1 MVNSLATIHFLPSL
15 STLFA
20 KFKYQFN
27 QTTMTFFK
35 KFLLGTISLLL
46 LCASC
51 INKKPIE
58 IPLTIQQDSTDLI
71 EMAKL
76 ARETL
81 TADVADGLELRLW
94 ASDSLAPDPI
104 ALDIDNKGNIYITRS
119 NRAKNSEF
127 DIRGHRD
134 WMTESIALESVEDR
148 RAFLHKTFAP
158 ELSEENEWLP
168 DLNNDSIHDWH
179 DLAVEQDEI
188 WMLQD
193 TDNDGIADISTQI
206 MTDFN
211 DEINDVAGALL
222 VRDEDVFVGIG
233 PGMYRLKDTN
243 GDKILDDKTSVAEG
257 FAVHIGFSG
266 HGMSGAIEGPDGK
279 IYWGIGDIG
288 ANITTVD
295 GENHKYPNEGV
306 IVRCNPDGTDFE
318 VFAHGLRNTHEFVFD
333 AYGNIIS
340 SDNDGDHKGESERL
354 VHIVEGSDAGW
365 RANWQYGKYT
375 DPKNNGYNVWMD
387 EKLFTPH
394 WEGQAAY
401 IMPPIQN
408 FHNGPTGMIYNPG
421 TALGKKW
428 MDKFF
433 LVEFVGDPSRSH
445 IWSFDLQPKG
455 ASFELKSDK
464 SILSGVLP
472 TGIDFGP
479 DGALYLADWVNGWGT
494 KNYGRVW
501 KLDVTEETNDLAKER
516 LRTQQLMTHNYE
528 EEKTDS
534 LVSLL
539 SYGDMR
545 IRQKAQFELAKRT
558 FWGYR
563 ALEKAIIE
571 EENQFARIHAIW
583 GIGQIAANDANEA
596 QPLLNLLHDEDP
608 EIIAQSVKVLGDLRY
623 EKAADSL
630 ISLTTHKNDRV
641 KFYAAQALGRLKYEN
656 AIDPLLAMIEA
667 NNDQDLYLRH
677 AAVLALARIGNAEPL
692 LALANSENR
701 SLRIAAVMV
710 LRKLQDPKI
719 SIFLSDK
726 DEYIV
731 TETARAIND
740 DLSIEAALPAL
751 AATLNNEKF
760 ESEPLLRRAINAA
773 LRVGGDEQLEFLIN
787 FAKRKNVSSDLRGE
801 ALAALGT
808 WNNPSLLDRVDG
820 RYRGE
825 IIRENGQLEEKIK
838 KDIPAFLKES
848 HPEILI
854 GISKTISAIG
864 INSYND
870 DLYAIFKSNRSPEV
884 RTAVLNALGQLKFNK
899 METAMS
905 IGMKDKNEQV
915 RTAAVGLLSQLN
927 VSKEKLPNIVDPIFK
942 KGSVSEQQRMLN
954 VLGDLPDEKSNAI
967 LTSLINKAS
976 RNQLK
981 QGILLDL
988 MESVK
993 ATENPELIAQLD
1005 HLKKAG
1011 FSADSFQETLY
1022 GGNWWAGRSVF
1033 NNNPTAQCVR
1043 CHSVNGSGGEV
1054 GPKLDNIGSILN
1066 RQQLLEALIEPSA
1079 RLAPGYGTVTITLKD
1094 GQKVKGVLIEENDKE
1109 LLLRTSEAEPLRV
1122 PLMRIASRENSMSAM
1137 PAMGRMI
1144 SRRELRDL
1152 IEYLGSLKNKKRIIV
1167 GEDKE
1172 V

>member
-1 MVNSLATIHFLPSL
+1 MGVIAL
-15 STLFA
+15 LF
-20 KFKYQFN
+20 FS
-27 QTTMTFFK
+27 
-35 KFLLGTISLLL
+35 I
-46 LCASC
+46 SC
-51 INKKPIE
+51 INKKPVE
-58 IPLTIQQDSTDLI
+58 IPLTIQQDSTELI

-76 ARETL
+76 ARETI
-81 TADVADGLELRLW
+81 TAEVADGLELSLW

-104 ALDIDNKGNIYITRS
+104 ALDIDNEGNVYITRT

-134 WMTESIALESVEDR
+134 WMTESISLESVEDR

-158 ELSEENEWLP
+158 ELSKENEWLP
-168 DLNNDSIHDWH
+168 DLNNDSIHDWQ
-179 DLAVEQDEI
+179 DLTVEQDEI

-206 MTDFN
+206 MNDFSN
-211 DEINDVAGALL
+211 EINDVAGALL
-222 VRDEDVFVGIG
+222 VRDNDVFVGIG
-233 PGMYRLKDTN
+233 PGMYRLTDTN
-243 GDKILDDKTSVAEG
+243 DDKILDEKTSIAEG

-288 ANITTVD
+288 ANITTVE

-306 IVRCNPDGTDFE
+306 IVRSNPDGSNFE

-394 WEGQAAY
+394 WDGQAAY
-401 IMPPIQN
+401 IIPPIQN
-408 FHNGPTGMIYNPG
+408 FHNGPTGMRYNPG

-445 IWSFDLQPKG
+445 IWSFDLKSKG
-455 ASFELKSDK
+455 ASFELKSEE

-501 KLDVTEETNDLAKER
+501 KLDVTDQTNDLEQER
-516 LRTQQLMTHNYE
+516 LETQRLMTHNYKDD
-528 EEKTDS
+528 KTDN
-534 LVSLL
+534 LIKLL
-539 SYGDMR
+539 SYNDMR

-563 ALEKAIIE
+563 ALEKALTE

-583 GIGQIAANDANEA
+583 GIGQIAAKDVDDAE
-596 QPLLNLLHDEDP
+596 PLLTLLSDEDA
-608 EIIAQSVKVLGDLRY
+608 EIVAQSAKVLGDVRY
-623 EKAADSL
+623 GKAADSL
-630 ISLTTHKNDRV
+630 IALTTHKNDRV
-641 KFYAAQALGRLKYEN
+641 KFYAAQALGRLKHEN
-656 AIDPLLAMIEA
+656 AIEPLLAMIEA

-677 AAVLALARIGNAEPL
+677 AAVLALARIGKAEPI
-692 LALANSENR
+692 LALANNENR
-701 SLRIAAVMV
+701 SLRIAAVLV

-719 SIFLSDK
+719 SIFLSDE

-731 TETARAIND
+731 TEAARAIND

-760 ESEPLLRRAINAA
+760 TSEPLLRRAINAA
-773 LRVGGDEQLEFLIN
+773 LRVGGDEQLDFLIN
-787 FAKRKNVSSDLRGE
+787 FAKRKSVSSDLRGE

-825 IIRENGQLEEKIK
+825 IIRQNGQLEEKIR
-838 KDIPAFLKES
+838 KDIPSFLNERQ
-848 HPEILI
+848 PEILI
-854 GISKTISAIG
+854 GISKTLSAVG
-864 INSYND
+864 ITDYNNE
-870 DLYAIFKSNRSPEV
+870 LFSIFRYNKSAEV
-884 RTAVLNALGQLKFNK
+884 RATVLNSLGQLKFEQ

-905 IGMKDKNEQV
+905 IGMKDSKEEV
-915 RTAAVGLLSQLN
+915 RTAAVGLLAQLN
-927 VSKEKLPNIVDPIFK
+927 IPKEKLPSIVDPIFK
-942 KGSVSEQQRMLN
+942 RGSISEQQRMLD
-954 VLGDLPDEKSNAI
+954 VLGDLPVENSNA
-967 LTSLINKAS
+967 LLSSLINKAS
-976 RNQLK
+976 KDQLK

-988 MESVK
+988 MESVN
-993 ATENPELIAQLD
+993 ATENPKLIAQLD
-1005 HLKKAG
+1005 KLKEAG
-1011 FSADSFQETLY
+1011 YSADSFQETLY

-1054 GPKLDNIGSILN
+1054 GPKLDNIGNILN
-1066 RQQLLEALIEPSA
+1066 RQQLLEALIEPSI

-1152 IEYLGSLKNKKRIIV
+1152 IEYLGSLRNKKRVIE

>member
-1 MVNSLATIHFLPSL
+1 
-15 STLFA
+15 
-20 KFKYQFN
+20 
-27 QTTMTFFK
+27 MTFLR
-35 KFLLGTISLLL
+35 KFLLGIIALS
-46 LCASC
+46 SC
-51 INKKPIE
+51 VSCFNKKPVE

-76 ARETL
+76 ARETI
-81 TADVADGLELRLW
+81 TAEVADGLELSLW

-104 ALDIDNKGNIYITRS
+104 ALDIDNEGNVYITRT

-134 WMTESIALESVEDR
+134 WMTESISLESVEDR

-158 ELSEENEWLP
+158 ELSKENEWLP
-168 DLNNDSIHDWH
+168 DLNNDSIHDWQ

-206 MTDFN
+206 MNDFS

-222 VRDEDVFVGIG
+222 VRDNDVFVGIG
-233 PGMYRLKDTN
+233 PGMYRLTDTN
-243 GDKILDDKTSVAEG
+243 GDKILDEKTSIAEG

-306 IVRCNPDGTDFE
+306 IVRSNPDGSNFE

-375 DPKNNGYNVWMD
+375 DPKNNSYNVWMD
-387 EKLFTPH
+387 EKLFTPR
-394 WEGQAAY
+394 WDDQAAY
-401 IMPPIQN
+401 IIPPIQN

-445 IWSFDLQPKG
+445 IWSFDLKPKG
-455 ASFELKSDK
+455 ASFELKSEE

-501 KLDVTEETNDLAKER
+501 KLDVTDQTNDLEQER
-516 LRTQQLMTHNYE
+516 LETQRLMTHNYE
-528 EEKTDS
+528 DDKTDN
-534 LVSLL
+534 LIKLL
-539 SYGDMR
+539 SYNDMR

-563 ALEKAIIE
+563 ALEKALTE

-583 GIGQIAANDANEA
+583 GIGQIAAKDVDDA
-596 QPLLNLLHDEDP
+596 QPLLNLLSDEDP
-608 EIIAQSVKVLGDLRY
+608 EIVAQSAKVLGDVRY
-623 EKAADSL
+623 GQAADSL
-630 ISLTTHKNDRV
+630 IALTTHQNDRV
-641 KFYAAQALGRLKYEN
+641 KFYAAQALGRLKHEN
-656 AIDPLLAMIEA
+656 AIEPLLAMIEA

-677 AAVLALARIGNAEPL
+677 AAVLALARIGKAEPIV
-692 LALANSENR
+692 ALANNENR
-701 SLRIAAVMV
+701 SLRIAAVLV
-710 LRKLQDPKI
+710 LRKLQDPNI

-731 TETARAIND
+731 TEAARAIND

-760 ESEPLLRRAINAA
+760 TSEPLLRRAINAA
-773 LRVGGDEQLEFLIN
+773 LRVGGDEQLDFLIN
-787 FAKRKNVSSDLRGE
+787 FAKRKSVSSDLRGE

-825 IIRENGQLEEKIK
+825 IIRQNGQLEEKIR
-838 KDIPAFLKES
+838 KDIPSFLNERQ
-848 HPEILI
+848 PEILI
-854 GISKTISAIG
+854 GISKTLSAVG
-864 INSYND
+864 ITDYNNE
-870 DLYAIFKSNRSPEV
+870 LYAIFKSNKSAEV
-884 RTAVLNALGQLKFNK
+884 RATVLNTLGQLKFEQ

-905 IGMKDKNEQV
+905 IGMKDSNEEV
-915 RTAAVGLLSQLN
+915 RTAAVGLLAQLN
-927 VSKEKLPNIVDPIFK
+927 IPKEKLPSIVDPIFK
-942 KGSVSEQQRMLN
+942 RGSISEQQRMLN
-954 VLGDLPDEKSNAI
+954 VLGDLPVENSNA
-967 LTSLINKAS
+967 LLSSLINKAS
-976 RNQLK
+976 KDQLK

-988 MESVK
+988 MESVN
-993 ATENPELIAQLD
+993 ATENPKLIAQLD
-1005 HLKKAG
+1005 KLKEAG
-1011 FSADSFQETLY
+1011 YSADSFQETLY

-1054 GPKLDNIGSILN
+1054 GPKLDNIGKILN
-1066 RQQLLEALIEPSA
+1066 RQQLLEALIEPSV

-1094 GQKVKGVLIEENDKE
+1094 GQKVQGVLIEENDKE

-1152 IEYLGSLKNKKRIIV
+1152 IEYLGSLRNKKRVIE

>member
-1 MVNSLATIHFLPSL
+1 
-15 STLFA
+15 
-20 KFKYQFN
+20 
-27 QTTMTFFK
+27 MTFFK
-35 KFLLGTISLLL
+35 KFLLGVIALLFFSI
-46 LCASC
+46 SC
-51 INKKPIE
+51 INKKPVE
-58 IPLTIQQDSTDLI
+58 IPLTIQQDSTELI
-71 EMAKL
+71 EMAKI
-76 ARETL
+76 ARETI
-81 TADVADGLELRLW
+81 TAEVADGLELSLW

-104 ALDIDNKGNIYITRS
+104 ALDIDNEGNVYITRT

-134 WMTESIALESVEDR
+134 WMTESISLESVEDR

-158 ELSEENEWLP
+158 ELSKENEWLP
-168 DLNNDSIHDWH
+168 DLNNDSIHDWQ
-179 DLAVEQDEI
+179 DLTVEQDEI

-206 MTDFN
+206 MNDFS

-222 VRDEDVFVGIG
+222 VRDNDVFVGIG
-233 PGMYRLKDTN
+233 PGMYRLTDTN
-243 GDKILDDKTSVAEG
+243 DDKILDEKTSIAEG

-288 ANITTVD
+288 ANITTVE

-306 IVRCNPDGTDFE
+306 IVRSNPDGSDFE

-394 WEGQAAY
+394 WDGQAAY
-401 IMPPIQN
+401 IIPPIQN
-408 FHNGPTGMIYNPG
+408 FHNGPTGMRYNPG

-445 IWSFDLQPKG
+445 IWSFDLKPKG
-455 ASFELKSDK
+455 ASFELKSEE

-501 KLDVTEETNDLAKER
+501 KLDVTDQTNDLEQER
-516 LRTQQLMTHNYE
+516 LETQRLMTHNYE
-528 EEKTDS
+528 DDNTDN
-534 LVSLL
+534 LIKLL
-539 SYGDMR
+539 SYNDMR

-563 ALEKAIIE
+563 ALEKALTE

-583 GIGQIAANDANEA
+583 GIGQIAAKDVDDAE
-596 QPLLNLLHDEDP
+596 PLLNLLSDEDA
-608 EIIAQSVKVLGDLRY
+608 EIVAQSAKVLGDVRY
-623 EKAADSL
+623 GKAADSL
-630 ISLTTHKNDRV
+630 IALTTHQNDRV
-641 KFYAAQALGRLKYEN
+641 KFYAAQALGRLKHEN
-656 AIDPLLAMIEA
+656 AIEPLLAMIEA

-677 AAVLALARIGNAEPL
+677 AAVLALARIGKAEPIV
-692 LALANSENR
+692 ALANNENR
-701 SLRIAAVMV
+701 SLRIAAVLV
-710 LRKLQDPKI
+710 LRKLQDPRI
-719 SIFLSDK
+719 SIFLSDE

-731 TETARAIND
+731 TEAARAIND

-760 ESEPLLRRAINAA
+760 TSEPLLRRAINAA
-773 LRVGGDEQLEFLIN
+773 LRVGGDEQLDFLIN
-787 FAKRKNVSSDLRGE
+787 FAKRKSVSSDLRGE

-825 IIRENGQLEEKIK
+825 IIRQNGQLEEKIR
-838 KDIPAFLKES
+838 KDIPSFLNERQ
-848 HPEILI
+848 PEILI
-854 GISKTISAIG
+854 GISKTLSAVG
-864 INSYND
+864 ITGYNNE
-870 DLYAIFKSNRSPEV
+870 LFSIFRYNKSAEV
-884 RTAVLNALGQLKFNK
+884 RATVLNSLGQLKFEQ

-905 IGMKDKNEQV
+905 IGMKDSNEEV
-915 RTAAVGLLSQLN
+915 RTAAVGLLAQLN
-927 VSKEKLPNIVDPIFK
+927 IPKEKLPSIVDPIFK
-942 KGSVSEQQRMLN
+942 RGSISEQQRMLN
-954 VLGDLPDEKSNAI
+954 VLGDLPVENSNA
-967 LTSLINKAS
+967 LLSSLINKAS
-976 RNQLK
+976 KDQLK

-988 MESVK
+988 MESVN
-993 ATENPELIAQLD
+993 ATENPKLIAQLD
-1005 HLKKAG
+1005 KLKEAG
-1011 FSADSFQETLY
+1011 YSADSFQETLY

-1054 GPKLDNIGSILN
+1054 GPKLDNIGNILN
-1066 RQQLLEALIEPSA
+1066 RQQLLEALIEPSI

-1152 IEYLGSLKNKKRIIV
+1152 IEYLGSLRNKKRVIE

>member
-1 MVNSLATIHFLPSL
+1 MGVI
-15 STLFA
+15 
-20 KFKYQFN
+20 
-27 QTTMTFFK
+27 
-35 KFLLGTISLLL
+35 FLLFFSI
-46 LCASC
+46 SC
-51 INKKPIE
+51 INKKPVE
-58 IPLTIQQDSTDLI
+58 IPLTIQQDSTELI

-76 ARETL
+76 ARETI
-81 TADVADGLELRLW
+81 TAEVAEGLELSLW

-104 ALDIDNKGNIYITRS
+104 ALDIDNEGNVYITRT

-134 WMTESIALESVEDR
+134 WMTESISLESVEDR

-158 ELSEENEWLP
+158 ELSKENEWLP
-168 DLNNDSIHDWH
+168 DLNNDNIHDWQ

-193 TDNDGIADISTQI
+193 TDKDGIADISTQI
-206 MTDFN
+206 MNDFS

-222 VRDEDVFVGIG
+222 VRDNDVFVGIG
-233 PGMYRLKDTN
+233 PGMYRLTDTN
-243 GDKILDDKTSVAEG
+243 DDKILDEKTSIAEG

-306 IVRCNPDGTDFE
+306 IVRSNPDGSDFE

-375 DPKNNGYNVWMD
+375 DPKNNSYNVWMD
-387 EKLFTPH
+387 EKLFTPR
-394 WEGQAAY
+394 WNDQAAY
-401 IMPPIQN
+401 IIPPIQN
-408 FHNGPTGMIYNPG
+408 FHNGPTGMRYNPG

-445 IWSFDLQPKG
+445 IWSFDLKPKG
-455 ASFELKSDK
+455 ASFELKSEE

-501 KLDVTEETNDLAKER
+501 KLDVTDQTNDLEQER
-516 LRTQQLMTHNYE
+516 LETQRLMTHNYE
-528 EEKTDS
+528 DDKTDN
-534 LVSLL
+534 LIKLL
-539 SYGDMR
+539 SYDDMR

-563 ALEKAIIE
+563 ALEKALTE

-583 GIGQIAANDANEA
+583 GIGQIAAKDIDDAE
-596 QPLLNLLHDEDP
+596 PLLNLLSDEDP
-608 EIIAQSVKVLGDLRY
+608 EIVAQSAKVLGDVRY
-623 EKAADSL
+623 GKAADSL
-630 ISLTTHKNDRV
+630 IALTTNENDRV
-641 KFYAAQALGRLKYEN
+641 KFYAAQALGRLKHEN
-656 AIDPLLAMIEA
+656 AIEPLLAMIEA

-677 AAVLALARIGNAEPL
+677 AAVLALARIGKAEPI
-692 LALANSENR
+692 LALANNENR
-701 SLRIAAVMV
+701 SLRIAAVLV
-710 LRKLQDPKI
+710 LRKLQDPNI

-731 TETARAIND
+731 TEAARAIND

-760 ESEPLLRRAINAA
+760 TSEPLLRRAINAA
-773 LRVGGDEQLEFLIN
+773 LRVGGDEQLDFLIN
-787 FAKRKNVSSDLRGE
+787 FAKRKSVSSDLRGE

-825 IIRENGQLEEKIK
+825 IIRQNGQLEEKIR
-838 KDIPAFLKES
+838 KDIPSFLNERQ
-848 HPEILI
+848 PEILI
-854 GISKTISAIG
+854 GISKTLSAVG
-864 INSYND
+864 ITDYNNE
-870 DLYAIFKSNRSPEV
+870 LFSIFRYNKSAEV
-884 RTAVLNALGQLKFNK
+884 RATVLNSLGQLKFEQ

-905 IGMKDKNEQV
+905 IGMKDSNEEV
-915 RTAAVGLLSQLN
+915 RTAAVGLLAQLN
-927 VSKEKLPNIVDPIFK
+927 IPKEKLPSIVDPIFK
-942 KGSVSEQQRMLN
+942 RGSISEQQRMLN
-954 VLGDLPDEKSNAI
+954 VLGDLPVENSNA
-967 LTSLINKAS
+967 LLSNLINKAS
-976 RNQLK
+976 KDQLK

-988 MESVK
+988 MESVN
-993 ATENPELIAQLD
+993 ATENPKLIAQLD
-1005 HLKKAG
+1005 KLKEAG
-1011 FSADSFQETLY
+1011 YSADSFQETLY

-1054 GPKLDNIGSILN
+1054 GPKLDNIGNILN
-1066 RQQLLEALIEPSA
+1066 RQQLLEALIEPSI

-1152 IEYLGSLKNKKRIIV
+1152 IEYLGSLRNKKRVIE

>member
-1 MVNSLATIHFLPSL
+1 MGVIVL
-15 STLFA
+15 LF
-20 KFKYQFN
+20 FS
-27 QTTMTFFK
+27 
-35 KFLLGTISLLL
+35 I
-46 LCASC
+46 SC
-51 INKKPIE
+51 INKKPVE
-58 IPLTIQQDSTDLI
+58 IPLTIQQDSTELI

-76 ARETL
+76 ARETI
-81 TADVADGLELRLW
+81 TAEVADGLELSLW

-104 ALDIDNKGNIYITRS
+104 ALDIDNEGNVYITRT

-134 WMTESIALESVEDR
+134 WMTESISLESVEDR

-158 ELSEENEWLP
+158 EFSKENEWLP
-168 DLNNDSIHDWH
+168 DLNNDSIHDWQ

-206 MTDFN
+206 MNDFS

-222 VRDEDVFVGIG
+222 VRDNDVFVGIG
-233 PGMYRLKDTN
+233 PGMYRLTDTN
-243 GDKILDDKTSVAEG
+243 GDKILDEKTSIAEG

-306 IVRCNPDGTDFE
+306 IVRSNPDGSDFE

-394 WEGQAAY
+394 WDGQAAY
-401 IMPPIQN
+401 IIPPIQN
-408 FHNGPTGMIYNPG
+408 FHNGPTGMRYNPG

-445 IWSFDLQPKG
+445 IWSFDLKPKG
-455 ASFELKSDK
+455 ASFELKSEE

-501 KLDVTEETNDLAKER
+501 KLDVTDQTNDLEQER
-516 LRTQQLMTHNYE
+516 LETQRLMTHNYE
-528 EEKTDS
+528 DDKTDN
-534 LVSLL
+534 LIKLL
-539 SYGDMR
+539 SYDDMR

-563 ALEKAIIE
+563 ALEKALTE

-583 GIGQIAANDANEA
+583 GIGQIAAKDVDDAE
-596 QPLLNLLHDEDP
+596 PLLNLLSDEDA
-608 EIIAQSVKVLGDLRY
+608 EIIAQSAKVLGDVRY
-623 EKAADSL
+623 GNAADSL
-630 ISLTTHKNDRV
+630 IALTTHQNDRV
-641 KFYAAQALGRLKYEN
+641 KFYAAQALGRLKHEN
-656 AIDPLLAMIEA
+656 AIEPLLAMIEA

-677 AAVLALARIGNAEPL
+677 AAVLALARIGKAEPI
-692 LALANSENR
+692 LALANNENR
-701 SLRIAAVMV
+701 SLRIAAVLV

-731 TETARAIND
+731 TEAARAIND

-760 ESEPLLRRAINAA
+760 TSEPLLRRAINAA
-773 LRVGGDEQLEFLIN
+773 LRVGGDEQLDFLIN
-787 FAKRKNVSSDLRGE
+787 FAKRKSVSSDLRGE

-825 IIRENGQLEEKIK
+825 IIRQNGQLEEKIR
-838 KDIPAFLKES
+838 KDIPSFLNERQ
-848 HPEILI
+848 PEILI
-854 GISKTISAIG
+854 GISKTLSAVG
-864 INSYND
+864 ITDYNNE
-870 DLYAIFKSNRSPEV
+870 LFSIFRYNKSAEV
-884 RTAVLNALGQLKFNK
+884 RATVLNSLGQLKFEQ

-905 IGMKDKNEQV
+905 IGMKDSNEEV
-915 RTAAVGLLSQLN
+915 RTAAVGLLAQLN
-927 VSKEKLPNIVDPIFK
+927 IPKEKLPSIVDPIFK
-942 KGSVSEQQRMLN
+942 RGSISEQQRMLN
-954 VLGDLPDEKSNAI
+954 VLGDLPVENSNA
-967 LTSLINKAS
+967 LLSSLINKAS
-976 RNQLK
+976 KDQLK

-988 MESVK
+988 MESVN
-993 ATENPELIAQLD
+993 ATENPKLIAQLD
-1005 HLKKAG
+1005 KLKEAG
-1011 FSADSFQETLY
+1011 YSADSFQETLY

-1054 GPKLDNIGSILN
+1054 GPKLDNIGNILN
-1066 RQQLLEALIEPSA
+1066 RQQLLEALIEPSI

-1094 GQKVKGVLIEENDKE
+1094 GQKVQGVLIEENDKE

-1152 IEYLGSLKNKKRIIV
+1152 IEYLGSLRNKKRVIE

>member
-1 MVNSLATIHFLPSL
+1 MGVIAL
-15 STLFA
+15 LF
-20 KFKYQFN
+20 FS
-27 QTTMTFFK
+27 
-35 KFLLGTISLLL
+35 I
-46 LCASC
+46 SC
-51 INKKPIE
+51 INKKPVE
-58 IPLTIQQDSTDLI
+58 IPLTIQQDSTELI

-76 ARETL
+76 ARETI
-81 TADVADGLELRLW
+81 TAEVADGLELSLW

-104 ALDIDNKGNIYITRS
+104 ALDIDNEGNVYITRT

-134 WMTESIALESVEDR
+134 WMTESISLESVEDR

-158 ELSEENEWLP
+158 ELSKENEWLP
-168 DLNNDSIHDWH
+168 DLNNDSIHDWQ

-206 MTDFN
+206 MNDFS

-222 VRDEDVFVGIG
+222 VRDNDVFVGIG
-233 PGMYRLKDTN
+233 PGMYRLTDTN
-243 GDKILDDKTSVAEG
+243 GDKILDEKTSIAEG

-306 IVRCNPDGTDFE
+306 IVRSNPDGSNFE

-394 WEGQAAY
+394 WDGQAAY
-401 IMPPIQN
+401 IIPPIQN
-408 FHNGPTGMIYNPG
+408 FHNGPTGMRYNPG

-445 IWSFDLQPKG
+445 IWSFDLKPKG
-455 ASFELKSDK
+455 ASFELKSEE

-501 KLDVTEETNDLAKER
+501 KLDVTDQTNDLEQER
-516 LRTQQLMTHNYE
+516 LETQRLMTHNYE
-528 EEKTDS
+528 DDKTDN
-534 LVSLL
+534 LIKLL
-539 SYGDMR
+539 SYDDMR

-563 ALEKAIIE
+563 ALEKALTE

-583 GIGQIAANDANEA
+583 GIGQIASKDVDDAE
-596 QPLLNLLHDEDP
+596 PLLNLLSDEDA
-608 EIIAQSVKVLGDLRY
+608 EIVAQSAKVLGDVRY
-623 EKAADSL
+623 GNAADSL
-630 ISLTTHKNDRV
+630 IALTTHENDRV
-641 KFYAAQALGRLKYEN
+641 KFYAAQALGRLKHEN
-656 AIDPLLAMIEA
+656 AIEPLLAMIEA

-677 AAVLALARIGNAEPL
+677 AAVLALARIGKAEPIV
-692 LALANSENR
+692 ALANNENR
-701 SLRIAAVMV
+701 SLRIAAVLV
-710 LRKLQDPKI
+710 LRKLQDPRI
-719 SIFLSDK
+719 SIFLSDE

-731 TETARAIND
+731 TEAARAIND

-760 ESEPLLRRAINAA
+760 TSEPLLRRAINAA
-773 LRVGGDEQLEFLIN
+773 LRVGGDEQLDFLIN
-787 FAKRKNVSSDLRGE
+787 FAKRKSVSSDLRGE

-825 IIRENGQLEEKIK
+825 IIRQNGQLEEKIR
-838 KDIPAFLKES
+838 KDIPSFLNERQ
-848 HPEILI
+848 PEILI
-854 GISKTISAIG
+854 GISKTLSAVG
-864 INSYND
+864 ITDYNNE
-870 DLYAIFKSNRSPEV
+870 LFSIFRYNKSAEV
-884 RTAVLNALGQLKFNK
+884 RATVLNSLGQLKFEQ

-905 IGMKDKNEQV
+905 IGMKDSNEEV
-915 RTAAVGLLSQLN
+915 RTAAVGLLAQLN
-927 VSKEKLPNIVDPIFK
+927 IPKEKLPSIVDPIFK
-942 KGSVSEQQRMLN
+942 RGSISEQQRMLN
-954 VLGDLPDEKSNAI
+954 VLGDLPVENSNA
-967 LTSLINKAS
+967 LLSSLINKAS
-976 RNQLK
+976 KDQLK

-988 MESVK
+988 MESVN
-993 ATENPELIAQLD
+993 ATENPKLIAQLD
-1005 HLKKAG
+1005 KLKEAG
-1011 FSADSFQETLY
+1011 YSADSFQETLY

-1054 GPKLDNIGSILN
+1054 GPKLDNIGNILN
-1066 RQQLLEALIEPSA
+1066 RQQLLEALIEPSI

-1094 GQKVKGVLIEENDKE
+1094 GQKVQGVLIEENNKE

-1152 IEYLGSLKNKKRIIV
+1152 IEYLGSLRNKKRVIE

>member
-1 MVNSLATIHFLPSL
+1 
-15 STLFA
+15 
-20 KFKYQFN
+20 
-27 QTTMTFFK
+27 MTFFK
-35 KFLLGTISLLL
+35 KFLLGVIVLLFFSI
-46 LCASC
+46 SC
-51 INKKPIE
+51 INKKPVE
-58 IPLTIQQDSTDLI
+58 IPLTIQQDSTELI

-76 ARETL
+76 ARETI
-81 TADVADGLELRLW
+81 TAEVADGLELSLW

-104 ALDIDNKGNIYITRS
+104 ALDIDNEGNVYITRT

-134 WMTESIALESVEDR
+134 WMTESISLESVEDR

-158 ELSEENEWLP
+158 ELSKENEWLP
-168 DLNNDSIHDWH
+168 DLNNDSIHDWQ

-206 MTDFN
+206 MNDFS

-222 VRDEDVFVGIG
+222 VRDNDVFVGIG
-233 PGMYRLKDTN
+233 PGMYRLTDTN
-243 GDKILDDKTSVAEG
+243 GDKILDEKTSIAEG

-306 IVRCNPDGTDFE
+306 IVRSNPDGSDFE

-394 WEGQAAY
+394 WDGQAAY
-401 IMPPIQN
+401 IVPPIQN
-408 FHNGPTGMIYNPG
+408 FHNGPTGMRYNPG

-445 IWSFDLQPKG
+445 IWSFDLKPKG
-455 ASFELKSDK
+455 ASFELKSEE

-501 KLDVTEETNDLAKER
+501 KLDVTDQTNDLKQER
-516 LRTQQLMTHNYE
+516 LETQRLMTHNYE
-528 EEKTDS
+528 DDNTDN
-534 LVSLL
+534 LIKLL
-539 SYGDMR
+539 SYDDMR
-545 IRQKAQFELAKRT
+545 IRQKAQFELVKRT

-563 ALEKAIIE
+563 ALEKALTE

-583 GIGQIAANDANEA
+583 GIGQIAAKDVDDAE
-596 QPLLNLLHDEDP
+596 PLLNLLSDEDA
-608 EIIAQSVKVLGDLRY
+608 EIVAQSAKVLGDVRY
-623 EKAADSL
+623 GKAADSL
-630 ISLTTHKNDRV
+630 IALTTHQNDRV
-641 KFYAAQALGRLKYEN
+641 KFYAAQALGRIKHEN
-656 AIDPLLAMIEA
+656 AIEPLLAMIEV

-677 AAVLALARIGNAEPL
+677 AAVLALARIGKAEPI
-692 LALANSENR
+692 LALANNENR
-701 SLRIAAVMV
+701 SLRIAAVLI

-719 SIFLSDK
+719 SIFLSDE

-731 TETARAIND
+731 TEAARAIND

-760 ESEPLLRRAINAA
+760 TSEPLLRRAINAA
-773 LRVGGDEQLEFLIN
+773 LRVGGDEQLDFLIN
-787 FAKRKNVSSDLRGE
+787 FAKRKSVSSDLRGE

-825 IIRENGQLEEKIK
+825 IIRQNGQLEEKIR
-838 KDIPAFLKES
+838 KDIPSFLNERQ
-848 HPEILI
+848 PEILI
-854 GISKTISAIG
+854 GISKTLSAVG
-864 INSYND
+864 ITDYNNE
-870 DLYAIFKSNRSPEV
+870 LFSIFRYNKSAEV
-884 RTAVLNALGQLKFNK
+884 RATVLNSLGQLKFEQ

-905 IGMKDKNEQV
+905 IGMKDSNEEV
-915 RTAAVGLLSQLN
+915 RTAAVGLLAQLN
-927 VSKEKLPNIVDPIFK
+927 IPKEKLPSIVDPIFK
-942 KGSVSEQQRMLN
+942 NGSISEQQRMLN
-954 VLGDLPDEKSNAI
+954 VLGDLPVENSNA
-967 LTSLINKAS
+967 LLSSLINKAS
-976 RNQLK
+976 NDQLK

-988 MESVK
+988 MESVN
-993 ATENPELIAQLD
+993 ATENPKLIAQLD
-1005 HLKKAG
+1005 KLKEAG
-1011 FSADSFQETLY
+1011 YSADSFQETLY

-1054 GPKLDNIGSILN
+1054 GPKLDNIGNILN
-1066 RQQLLEALIEPSA
+1066 RQQLLEALIEPSI

-1094 GQKVKGVLIEENDKE
+1094 GQKVQGVLIEENDKE

-1152 IEYLGSLKNKKRIIV
+1152 IEYLGSLRNKKRVIE

>member
-1 MVNSLATIHFLPSL
+1 
-15 STLFA
+15 
-20 KFKYQFN
+20 
-27 QTTMTFFK
+27 MTFFK
-35 KFLLGTISLLL
+35 KLLLGAICLVF
-46 LCASC
+46 LCTSC
-51 INKKPIE
+51 TNRNPTE

-71 EMAKL
+71 EMAKK
-76 ARETL
+76 ARETI
-81 TADVADGLELRLW
+81 TAKVADGLELSLW

-104 ALDIDNKGNIYITRS
+104 AMDIDNEGNVYITRS
-119 NRAKNSEF
+119 NRNKNSEF
-127 DIRGHRD
+127 DIRSHRD

-158 ELSEENEWLP
+158 ELSKENEWFP
-168 DLNNDSIHDWH
+168 DLNNDSIHDWQ
-179 DLAVEQDEI
+179 DLTVEQDEI
-188 WMLQD
+188 WMIQD
-193 TDNDGIADISTQI
+193 LDKDGIADVSTQI
-206 MTDFN
+206 MNDFN
-211 DEINDVAGALL
+211 DEVNDQAGALL
-222 VRDEDVFVGIG
+222 VRDNDVFVGIG
-233 PGMYRLKDTN
+233 PGMYRLNDTN
-243 GDKILDDKTSVAEG
+243 GDKILDEKTSIATG

-306 IVRCNPDGTDFE
+306 IVRSNPDGTDFE

-387 EKLFTPH
+387 EKLFTPR
-394 WEGQAAY
+394 WDGQAAY

-408 FHNGPTGMIYNPG
+408 FHNGPTGMRYNPG
-421 TALGKKW
+421 TALGTKW
-428 MDKFF
+428 LNKFF

-445 IWSFDLQPKG
+445 IWSFDLKPKG
-455 ASFELKSDK
+455 ASFELNSDE

-479 DGALYLADWVNGWGT
+479 DGALYLADWVNGWGS

-501 KLDVTEETNDLAKER
+501 KLDVSKETNDLEQER
-516 LRTQQLMTHNYE
+516 LETQRLMTHDYE
-528 EEKTDS
+528 DDKTDN
-534 LVSLL
+534 LVKLL

-563 ALEKAIIE
+563 ALEKVIKE
-571 EENQFARIHAIW
+571 DENQFARIHAIW
-583 GIGQIAANDANEA
+583 GIGQIAANDKDDAK
-596 QPLLNLLHDEDP
+596 PLLNLLQDDDP
-608 EIIAQSVKVLGDLRY
+608 EIIAQSAKVLGDVRY

-630 ISLTTHKNDRV
+630 ISLTTHENDRV
-641 KFYAAQALGRLKYEN
+641 KFFAAQALGRMKYEN
-656 AIDPLLAMIEA
+656 ATEALIAMIEA

-677 AAVLALARIGNAEPL
+677 AAVLALSRIGNAEPL
-692 LALANSENR
+692 LALSNSDNK
-701 SLRIAAVMV
+701 SLRIAAVLV
-710 LRKLQDPKI
+710 LRKLQEPKI
-719 SIFLSDK
+719 SVFLSDE
-726 DEYIV
+726 DEYII

-740 DLSIEAALPAL
+740 DLSIAAALPAL
-751 AATLNNEKF
+751 AATLNNEKLK
-760 ESEPLLRRAINAA
+760 SEPLLRRAINAA
-773 LRVGGDEQLEFLIN
+773 LRVGGDEQLDMLIN
-787 FAKRKNVSSDLRGE
+787 FAKRTNVSSDLRGE

-825 IIRENGQLEEKIK
+825 ILRENGQLEEKIK
-838 KDIPAFLKES
+838 KDIPSFLKERQ
-848 HPEILI
+848 PEILI
-854 GISKTISAIG
+854 GISKTISAVG

-870 DLYAIFKSNRSPEV
+870 ELFYIFKSNRSPEV
-884 RTAVLNALGQLKFNK
+884 RAAVLTALGQLKYNR
-899 METAMS
+899 MESAMS
-905 IGMKDKNEQV
+905 IGMQDKNEEV
-915 RTAAVGLLSQLN
+915 RTAAVGLLGQLN
-927 VSKEKLPNIVDPIFK
+927 LPKEKLPAIVDPIFK
-942 KGSVSEQQRMLN
+942 KGSISEQQRMLN
-954 VLGDLPDEKSNAI
+954 VLGDLPDANSNAI
-967 LTSLINKAS
+967 LTSLIDKAS
-976 RNQLK
+976 KNQLK

-993 ATENPELIAQLD
+993 ATENPALIAQLD
-1005 HLKKAG
+1005 KLNKAG
-1011 FSADSFQETLY
+1011 YSADSFQETLY
-1022 GGNWWAGRSVF
+1022 GGNWWTGRSVF

-1043 CHSVNGSGGEV
+1043 CHSVNGAGGEV
-1054 GPKLDNIGSILN
+1054 GPALDNIANVLS
-1066 RQQLLEALIEPSA
+1066 REQLLEALIEPSV
-1079 RLAPGYGTVTITLKD
+1079 RLAPGYGTVTLTLND
-1094 GQKVKGVLIEENDKE
+1094 GQKVQGVLIEENNTQ
-1109 LLLRTSEAEPLRV
+1109 LLLRTSEAEPLKI
-1122 PLMRIASRENSMSAM
+1122 PLKRISRRENSMSAM

-1152 IEYLGSLKNKKRIIV
+1152 MEYLSSLKNKERIIE